1 MDDKVSEETSEDREE
16 VAGCVLG
23 LDTVGWLL
31 QQGGKL
37 GALEELGP
45 VAAEEEEVLPGFDA
59 DAVLDD
65 LLLLLP
71 DEALTVES

>member
-1 MDDKVSEETSEDREE
+1 MDDKISEETWDREE

-23 LDTVGWLL
+23 LDTVGLLL

-37 GALEELGP
+37 GALEELVP
-45 VAAEEEEVLPGFDA
+45 VAAEEEEVFPGFDA

>member
-1 MDDKVSEETSEDREE
+1 MDDKISEETWDREE
-16 VAGCVLG
+16 VAGCALG

-45 VAAEEEEVLPGFDA
+45 VAAEEEVLPGFDA